1 MQVPFGYISAVRD
14 WMKIEGTVQKPE
26 KELPSRPITGLNCTK
41 SEQSGLRFWGLFQ
54 KICGTPESFFENC
67 FVYNFCNLAFFH
79 ATGRNI
85 TPAELKGEEKKLVQ
99 EISNEGLI
107 KAIELI
113 KPEIVISIGNYVDD
127 RVRSLLKRKLIKDS
141 IQLKIISHPSP
152 RSLNNT
158 NWNEKAEK
166 WLIENEIIKYLK

>member
-1 MQVPFGYISAVRD
+1 
-14 WMKIEGTVQKPE
+14 MKITGSVEKPE
-26 KELPSRPITGLNCTK
+26 NELHSRPITGLNCTK

-54 KICGTPESFFENC
+54 KICGEAENFFENC

-79 ATGRNI
+79 STGRNI
-85 TPAELKGEEKKLVQ
+85 TPAELKGEEKRLLQ

-113 KPEIVISIGNYVDD
+113 KPEIIISIGNYIDD
-127 RVRSLLKRKLIKDS
+127 RVKSLLKRKLIKDS
-141 IQLKIISHPSP
+141 IEIKCISHPSP

-166 WLIENEIIKYLK
+166 WLIENDIIKYLK